1 LLFTIAY
8 SQFVE
13 EDVLPK
19 KSDLKDATVAI
30 HGNRVHDSHS
40 NAILFPIC
48 QTATFSQ
55 DTVGQAK
62 GHSYSRVSNPTVD
75 ALEQA
80 IAALEGTPGSVCFR
94 TGMAA
99 ITTLFLSVLKAGD
112 HAVLSEVIYGGTVRL
127 FDEVLSGLGVESSFV
142 DTSNLDAVR
151 SAIRPNTRI
160 IFTETPGNPT
170 MTLTDI
176 AAISAIARE
185 HGLLHAV
192 DNTFLTPLLQRPF
205 ELGADISVL
214 STTKYIDGHNATI
227 GGSLATH
234 DEALLERFRLIRK
247 TVGSIQAPFDAFLTL
262 QGIKTLPARLRIHCE
277 NAALIARWLEAH
289 PAVERVYYP
298 GLPSFPQSELAARQQ
313 KAAGGML
320 SFELKAN
327 AEDSLAAMNGL
338 QLCTRAESLGSLE
351 TLITHPAS
359 ATHGDIPKEERDRL
373 GITDRLIRLSVGIEA
388 PEDIIADLE
397 QAFASV
403 LKENAVAG
411 GGR

>member
-1 LLFTIAY
+1 MPTQPTLH
-8 SQFVE
+8 
-13 EDVLPK
+13 P
-19 KSDLKDATVAI
+19 ATLAI
-30 HGNRVHDSHS
+30 HGNRVYDSHL

-48 QTATFSQ
+48 QSATFSQ

-80 IAALEGTPGSVCFR
+80 IAAIEGTPGSVCFR

-99 ITTLFLSVLKAGD
+99 ITTLFLSVLKSGD

-127 FDEVLSGLGVESSFV
+127 FHEVLAGLGVESSFV
-142 DTSNLDAVR
+142 DTSNLGAVR
-151 SAIRPNTRI
+151 AALRPNTRI
-160 IFTETPGNPT
+160 LFTETPGNPT

-234 DEALLERFRLIRK
+234 DGVLLERFRLIRK
-247 TVGSIQAPFDAFLTL
+247 TVGSIQSPFEAFLTL

-277 NAALIARWLEAH
+277 NAMVIAHWLEAH
-289 PAVERVYYP
+289 PWVKRVYYP
-298 GLPSFPQSELAARQQ
+298 GLRSCPQFALAERQQ
-313 KAAGGML
+313 KAPGGML
-320 SFELKAN
+320 SFELEAS
-327 AEDSLAAMNGL
+327 AEDTFAVMNAL
-338 QLCTRAESLGSLE
+338 RLCTRAESLGSVE

-359 ATHGDIPKEERDRL
+359 ATHGDIPIEERDRL
-373 GITDRLIRLSVGIEA
+373 GITDRLIRLSVGLEA

-403 LKENAVAG
+403 LQGNAVVG
-411 GGR
+411 GSL

>member
-1 LLFTIAY
+1 MPTQPTLH
-8 SQFVE
+8 
-13 EDVLPK
+13 P
-19 KSDLKDATVAI
+19 ATLAI
-30 HGNRVHDSHS
+30 HGNRVYDSHS

-48 QTATFSQ
+48 QSATFSQ

-80 IAALEGTPGSVCFR
+80 IAAIEGTPGTVCFR

-99 ITTLFLSVLKAGD
+99 ITTLFLSVLKSGD

-127 FDEVLSGLGVESSFV
+127 FHEVLAGLGVESSFV
-142 DTSNLDAVR
+142 DTSNLGAVR
-151 SAIRPNTRI
+151 AALRPNTRI
-160 IFTETPGNPT
+160 LFTETPGNPT

-234 DEALLERFRLIRK
+234 DGVLLERFRLIRK
-247 TVGSIQAPFDAFLTL
+247 TVGSIQSPFEAFLTL
-262 QGIKTLPARLRIHCE
+262 QGIKTLPARLRVHCE
-277 NAALIARWLEAH
+277 NAMVIAHWLEAH
-289 PAVERVYYP
+289 PWVKRVYYP
-298 GLPSFPQSELAARQQ
+298 GLRSCPQFALAERQQ
-313 KAAGGML
+313 KAPGGML
-320 SFELKAN
+320 SFELEAS
-327 AEDSLAAMNGL
+327 AEDTFAVMNAL
-338 QLCTRAESLGSLE
+338 RLCTRAESLGSVE

-359 ATHGDIPKEERDRL
+359 ATHGDIPIEERDRL
-373 GITDRLIRLSVGIEA
+373 GITDRLIRLSVGLEA

-403 LKENAVAG
+403 LQGNAVVG
-411 GGR
+411 GSL

>member
-1 LLFTIAY
+1 MPTQPTLRA
-8 SQFVE
+8 
-13 EDVLPK
+13 
-19 KSDLKDATVAI
+19 ATLAI

-48 QTATFSQ
+48 QSATFSQ

-80 IAALEGTPGSVCFR
+80 IAAIEGTPGSVCFR

-99 ITTLFLSVLKAGD
+99 ITTLLLAVLKSGD
-112 HAVLSEVIYGGTVRL
+112 HAVLSEIIYGGTVRL
-127 FDEVLSGLGVESSFV
+127 FHEVLAGLGVESSFV
-142 DTSNLDAVR
+142 DTSDLDAVR
-151 SAIRPNTRI
+151 AAIRPNTRI
-160 IFTETPGNPT
+160 LFTETPGNPT
-170 MTLTDI
+170 MMLTDI
-176 AAISAIARE
+176 AAISAIAQE

-205 ELGADISVL
+205 ELGANISVL

-247 TVGSIQAPFDAFLTL
+247 TVGSIQSPFEAFLTL
-262 QGIKTLPARLRIHCE
+262 QGIKTLPARMRIHCE
-277 NAALIARWLEAH
+277 NALLIARWLEAH
-289 PAVERVYYP
+289 PWVERVFYP
-298 GLPSFPQSELAARQQ
+298 GLVSFPQFALAERQQ
-313 KAAGGML
+313 QAPGGML
-320 SFELKAN
+320 SFELKAS
-327 AEDSLAAMNGL
+327 AEETFSAMNAL
-338 QLCTRAESLGSLE
+338 RLCTRAESLGSVE

-373 GITDRLIRLSVGIEA
+373 GITDRLIRLSVGLEA

-397 QAFASV
+397 HAFASV
-403 LKENAVAG
+403 LQGNAVAG

>member
-1 LLFTIAY
+1 MPTQPTLH
-8 SQFVE
+8 
-13 EDVLPK
+13 P
-19 KSDLKDATVAI
+19 ATLAI
-30 HGNRVHDSHS
+30 HGNRVYDSHS

-48 QTATFSQ
+48 QSATFSQ

-80 IAALEGTPGSVCFR
+80 IAAIEGTPGSVCFR

-99 ITTLFLSVLKAGD
+99 ITTLFLSVLKSGD

-127 FDEVLSGLGVESSFV
+127 FHEVLAGLGVESSFV
-142 DTSNLDAVR
+142 DTSNLGAVR
-151 SAIRPNTRI
+151 AALRPNTRI
-160 IFTETPGNPT
+160 LFTETPGNPT

-234 DEALLERFRLIRK
+234 DGLLLERFRLIRK
-247 TVGSIQAPFDAFLTL
+247 TVGSIQSPFEAFLTL

-277 NAALIARWLEAH
+277 NAMVIAHWLEAH
-289 PAVERVYYP
+289 PWVKRVYYP
-298 GLPSFPQSELAARQQ
+298 GLRSCPQFALAERQQ
-313 KAAGGML
+313 KAPGGML
-320 SFELKAN
+320 SFELEAS
-327 AEDSLAAMNGL
+327 AEDTFAVMNAL
-338 QLCTRAESLGSLE
+338 RLCTRAESLGSVE

-359 ATHGDIPKEERDRL
+359 ATHGDIPIEERDRL
-373 GITDRLIRLSVGIEA
+373 GITDRLIRLSVGLEA

-403 LKENAVAG
+403 LQGNAVVG
-411 GGR
+411 GSL

>member
-1 LLFTIAY
+1 MPTQPTLH
-8 SQFVE
+8 
-13 EDVLPK
+13 P
-19 KSDLKDATVAI
+19 ATLAI
-30 HGNRVHDSHS
+30 HGNRVYDSHS

-48 QTATFSQ
+48 QSATFSQ

-80 IAALEGTPGSVCFR
+80 IAAIEGTPGSVCFR

-99 ITTLFLSVLKAGD
+99 ITTLFLSVLKSGD

-127 FDEVLSGLGVESSFV
+127 FHEVLAGLGMESSFV
-142 DTSNLDAVR
+142 DTSNLGAVR
-151 SAIRPNTRI
+151 AALRPNTRI
-160 IFTETPGNPT
+160 LFTETPGNPT

-234 DEALLERFRLIRK
+234 DGVLLERFRLIRK
-247 TVGSIQAPFDAFLTL
+247 TVGSIQSPFEAFLTL
-262 QGIKTLPARLRIHCE
+262 QGIKTLPARLRVHCE
-277 NAALIARWLEAH
+277 NAMVIAHWLEAH
-289 PAVERVYYP
+289 PWVKRVYYP
-298 GLPSFPQSELAARQQ
+298 GLRSCPQFALAERQQ
-313 KAAGGML
+313 KAPGGML
-320 SFELKAN
+320 SFELEAS
-327 AEDSLAAMNGL
+327 AEDTFAVMNAL
-338 QLCTRAESLGSLE
+338 RLCTRAESLGSVE

-359 ATHGDIPKEERDRL
+359 ATHGDIPIEERDRL
-373 GITDRLIRLSVGIEA
+373 GITDRLIRLSVGLEA

-403 LKENAVAG
+403 LQGNAVVG
-411 GGR
+411 GSL

>member
-1 LLFTIAY
+1 MPT
-8 SQFVE
+8 
-13 EDVLPK
+13 PP
-19 KSDLKDATVAI
+19 LKDATLAI
-30 HGNRVHDSHS
+30 HGNRVHDSHT

-48 QTATFSQ
+48 QSATFSQ

-62 GHSYSRVSNPTVD
+62 GHSYSRVSNPSVD

-99 ITTLFLSVLKAGD
+99 ITALFLSVLKSGD

-127 FDEVLSGLGVESSFV
+127 FHEVLIGLGVEATFV
-142 DTSNLDAVR
+142 DTSDLNAVR
-151 SAIRPNTRI
+151 AAIRPNTRI
-160 IFTETPGNPT
+160 LFSETPGNPT

-205 ELGADISVL
+205 DLGADISVL
-214 STTKYIDGHNATI
+214 STTKYIDGHNATV

-247 TVGSIQAPFDAFLTL
+247 TVGSIQAPFEAFLTL
-262 QGIKTLPARLRIHCE
+262 QGLKTLSARLRIHCE
-277 NAALIARWLEAH
+277 NAQVIARWLTAH
-289 PAVERVYYP
+289 PFVERVYYP
-298 GLPSFPQSELAARQQ
+298 GLESFPQFALAQRQQ
-313 KAAGGML
+313 RGAGGML
-320 SFELKAN
+320 SFELKAS
-327 AEDSLAAMNGL
+327 AEDTFAVMNAL
-338 QLCTRAESLGSLE
+338 RLCTRAESLGSVE

-373 GITDRLIRLSVGIEA
+373 GISDRLIRLSVGLEA
-388 PEDIIADLE
+388 PEDIIADLD
-397 QAFASV
+397 QAITSV
-403 LKENAVAG
+403 LQGHAVAG